1 MDFLAAVGGA
11 ARAAS
16 GLFQTE
22 NTGLTINLFWVIVAA
37 ANFIVFLLV
46 IWLIF
51 FKPVSSLLDERRARI
66 EQGLRD
72 ADAARQERENAS
84 TERLAVLA
92 NARQEAEEILTRSQ
106 RVADEN
112 RERDMAE
119 TRAQLE
125 QMRERATADIETEK
139 QRALADVRNQV
150 AELALAVAGRVV
162 GETMNDARERRLVDE
177 FLSQVGTAAA
187 RGTDGH
193 SSTAKAN

>member
-1 MDFLAAVGGA
+1 MDFLAAVSGA

-51 FKPVSSLLDERRARI
+51 FKPVSHLLEDRHARI

-72 ADAARQERENAS
+72 ADAARRERENAA
-84 TERLAVLA
+84 TDRLTVIAQ
-92 NARQEAEEILTRSQ
+92 ARQEAEVI
-106 RVADEN
+106 VV
-112 RERDMAE
+112 
-119 TRAQLE
+119 RAQSVANDSLERELE
-125 QMRERATADIETEK
+125 QARTQIEQMKARAAADLAAER
-139 QRALADVRNQV
+139 QRAVADVRRQV

-162 GETMNDARERRLVDE
+162 GETMNDARERRLVEE
-177 FLSQVGTAAA
+177 FLSEVGTAAA
-187 RGTDGH
+187 GGTDGH